1 MTEDYLP
8 IPPGGEAFLP
18 CGSCGRTID
27 ARWRVCTLCGQPTGF
42 EEHLAPDRSRRF
54 RRRDRRPE
62 PSPEPPGYGWSPWW
76 IAGAIA
82 LVVVLVATGF
92 AIFRDGD
99 APEDDSAAASGSDA
113 TSGNAAAPGSEA
125 TFGTA
130 ASTSEAFIGAF
141 LASADA
147 EEFSQ
152 EARDCIDAGLRDDE
166 NIAALDLLDG
176 DTAGMVGS
184 LAAIETLADVPDEFR
199 PAANA
204 ALTILSG
211 CLGDD
216 DVAALDSTA
225 NAYGEDPLLDQLW
238 DRCDDSDLAACEMLY
253 LMSAVGSEY
262 EAYAQTCG
270 SGADASEG
278 QCFVDA
284 GVSTDV
290 AEFRRACEAGD
301 GVGCDM
307 VGLYGEVPGPDED
320 LAATCGGRVDAA
332 LTEDFWCVGLIGAD
346 G

>member
-1 MTEDYLP
+1 VTEDYLP

-42 EEHLAPDRSRRF
+42 EALLAPKRSWRG

-62 PSPEPPGYGWSPWW
+62 PSLEPPGYGWSPWW
-76 IAGAIA
+76 IAGTVA

-99 APEDDSAAASGSDA
+99 GPEDNSAAGSGSDA
-113 TSGNAAAPGSEA
+113 TFGSA
-125 TFGTA
+125 A
-130 ASTSEAFIGAF
+130 ASTSETFIGAF

-147 EEFSQ
+147 EDFSQ
-152 EARDCIDAGLRDDE
+152 KAQDCIDTGLRGDE
-166 NIAALDLLDG
+166 NIAALDELDD

-238 DRCDDSDLAACEMLY
+238 DRCGDSDLAACEMLY

-270 SGADASEG
+270 SDADASEG

-320 LAATCGGRVDAA
+320 VAATCGGRVDAA